1 MTALPSDFSRD
12 ASDIAVWEVTTRPAE
27 PFSTR
32 PMFNFSSP
40 YDPRGQLLVYR
51 SDFASAGT
59 LIDDVQRVFEGR
71 ATPAPRTFFVLTALE
86 YVHYV
91 ERIQFKLRRLRV

>member
-1 MTALPSDFSRD
+1 
-12 ASDIAVWEVTTRPAE
+12 
-27 PFSTR
+27 
-32 PMFNFSSP
+32 MFNFSWP